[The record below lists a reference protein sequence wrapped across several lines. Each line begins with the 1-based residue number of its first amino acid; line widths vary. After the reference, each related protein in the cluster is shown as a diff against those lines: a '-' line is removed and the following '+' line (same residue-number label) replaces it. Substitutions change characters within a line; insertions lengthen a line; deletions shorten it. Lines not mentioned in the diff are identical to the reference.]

1 MAVDSSAGSPRPS
14 ELQLRRNL
22 LLGILNGMLGRFS
35 QDMINPALVLT
46 WFVSDLGAPVAV
58 IGLLAPVSMVAGYVA
73 QLLSASHIQRQS
85 RKMPAYRMMAA
96 LRVLCW
102 ALIVAAVLLLGR
114 ERPSLLLALFLLV
127 YVAYSMLRGASG
139 LAFQD
144 IVGKTVPPQ
153 RRGRFFGWRQF
164 TGGLLAL
171 AGSVLVSRMLDD
183 QSGLTFPTSYAAI
196 FAIAGLAGMI
206 GHICFALIVEP
217 DAAGRSPQLPFAECV
232 ERMWGILRQD
242 SSFRWF
248 ACFVCALLFSTVAAP
263 FYSLF
268 AKEQLGVPSA
278 TAGTYLGAFTAGLV
292 GSTLPWGRLNDRA
305 GSRALLFVAGL
316 LSVVPPVLPLLLN
329 AGMSSSAFV
338 LVFALL
344 GSARTAFEIGYM
356 SFVLDAAPIAHRVL
370 YITLAS
376 SVVGVV
382 HLLLMAGGFV
392 AEQWGIRAVFA
403 SSAASALLSVLLI
416 RGVQEPRSHT
426 VL

>member
-1 MAVDSSAGSPRPS
+1 
-14 ELQLRRNL
+14 
-22 LLGILNGMLGRFS
+22 MLGRFS
-35 QDMINPALVLT
+35 QDLINPALVLT
-46 WFVSDLGAPVAV
+46 WFLSELGASVVV
-58 IGLLAPVSMVAGYVA
+58 IGLLAPISMVAGYVA
-73 QLLSASHIQRQS
+73 QLLGASYMQRQS
-85 RKMPAYRMMAA
+85 RKMPAYRRMAA
-96 LRVLCW
+96 LRVMCW
-102 ALIVAAVLLLGR
+102 ALMVAAVLLLGR
-114 ERPSLLLALFLLV
+114 ERPSLLLVLFLLV

-144 IVGKTVPPQ
+144 IVGKTIPPQ

-171 AGSVLVSRMLDD
+171 AGSVLVSRILGD

-196 FAIAGLAGMI
+196 FAIAGMAGMI
-206 GHICFALIVEP
+206 GHICFALILEP
-217 DAAGRSPQLPFAECV
+217 DTAGSPQLPFAKCV
-232 ERMWGILRQD
+232 GRMWGILRHD
-242 SSFRWF
+242 GSFRLF
-248 ACFVCALLFSTVAAP
+248 ALFVCTLLFSTAAMP

-268 AKEQLGVPSA
+268 AKEQLSAPSA

-305 GSRALLFVAGL
+305 GSRVLLLVAGL

-329 AGMSSSAFV
+329 RGMSNSVFV
-338 LVFALL
+338 LVFAVL

-356 SFVLDAAPIAHRVL
+356 SFVLDAAPVAHRVL
-370 YITLAS
+370 YVTLAS

-392 AEQWGIRAVFA
+392 AAQWGIRTVFA

-426 VL
+426 AL